1 MSGSKVVAV
10 SGISQ
15 AATVVGSGISTTAI
29 ALGAA
34 TALGLTALV
43 VAAGVTVALT
53 RKAIEAY
60 EERQRQQREAA
71 EKREREIQQRI
82 ADIRA
87 QIRSRGSQAKVR
99 VTLPP
104 ESPGPVSSESAKTGE
119 QKDNQPESPGP
130 VSGESAKTGEQK
142 DNQPESPGPVSGES
156 AKTGEQKDNQRQ
168 IREWKSRLTNIEAE
182 YQALIAQELL
192 DHSTVNQALE
202 KTKQALNSNNL
213 DQAKGYLQA
222 LDDAR
227 IQVLNGLREQWVAQ
241 IEYVE
246 QRLAGLRSRIPQPI
260 AQELQIDIDWAKN
273 NWQQLT
279 QDDLDT
285 LHQRISAFE
294 SQADSVQKAAEKMV
308 ETQHQVGYTAYLR
321 GLDNGDAVVEVETH
335 EGVNTQIRFDFYG
348 QQIVLEGPP
357 EESSSCAVRTVEAMR
372 LFQEQGYQLEWTEW
386 DGKTVPDDLR
396 YLYSVSS
403 APEGSE
409 TQEGTEEDQ
418 RSRRRRESE
427 GH

>member
-104 ESPGPVSSESAKTGE
+104 ESPGPVSS
-119 QKDNQPESPGP
+119 
-130 VSGESAKTGEQK
+130 ESAKTGEQK